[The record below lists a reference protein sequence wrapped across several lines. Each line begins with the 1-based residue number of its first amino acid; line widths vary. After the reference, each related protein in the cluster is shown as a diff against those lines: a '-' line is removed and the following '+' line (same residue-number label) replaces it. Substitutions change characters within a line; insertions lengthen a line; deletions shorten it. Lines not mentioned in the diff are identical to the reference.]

1 LGKSSLWWIIIKNKK
16 KGKSFSVYL
25 FFHNPCGPSAG
36 VNQRHHFSL
45 GAICSG
51 EKMAVENNPRKVR
64 MLQKMESSILLLVS
78 LRIPRVLWELM
89 AFEYF
94 LLF

>member
-1 LGKSSLWWIIIKNKK
+1 
-16 KGKSFSVYL
+16 
-25 FFHNPCGPSAG
+25 
-36 VNQRHHFSL
+36 
-45 GAICSG
+45 
-51 EKMAVENNPRKVR
+51 MAVENNPRKVR